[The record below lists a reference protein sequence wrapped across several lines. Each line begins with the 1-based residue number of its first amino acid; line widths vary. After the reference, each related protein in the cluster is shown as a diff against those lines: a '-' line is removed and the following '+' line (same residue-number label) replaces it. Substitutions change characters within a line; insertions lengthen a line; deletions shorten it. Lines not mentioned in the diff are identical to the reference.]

1 MTTKAPDLL
10 PCDTCGLPVTVD
22 AVVAND
28 VWARISPTHDEGGY
42 LCPTCVARR
51 LADIEGWPAV
61 RMTDSRAD
69 LYDAVVAERD
79 RLAAAL
85 DAEPPGQALEIERLH
100 EAVLLDRAETA
111 AVIEAAAK
119 LLEDGC
125 YATWTVAS
133 IRALTPAHAAA
144 ALGEIKRQARED
156 ALREA
161 ADVVDL
167 APYKR
172 EAMVCGCSEGLSA
185 YIRNSVL
192 ALIDKAPED
201 R

>member
-69 LYDAVVAERD
+69 LHAAVVAERD
-79 RLAAAL
+79 ALKSTVRHILDYLAEPAEDTLSGMRHDLRFIANTCRAAL
-85 DAEPPGQALEIERLH
+85 AKQEPKE
-100 EAVLLDRAETA
+100 
-111 AVIEAAAK
+111 
-119 LLEDGC
+119 
-125 YATWTVAS
+125 
-133 IRALTPAHAAA
+133 
-144 ALGEIKRQARED
+144 
-156 ALREA
+156 
-161 ADVVDL
+161 
-167 APYKR
+167 
-172 EAMVCGCSEGLSA
+172 
-185 YIRNSVL
+185 
-192 ALIDKAPED
+192 
-201 R
+201 